1 MDWFTELFGFSER
14 NVDTQ
19 KYIEVQQ
26 DTLRVKQNGKEFIC
40 GTLTIPKL
48 SDIRQEA
55 NGLLQQNTKTTVSEW
70 VGDVQQLHK
79 DPQHTQ
85 SIFQVASQCNLLE
98 MVGPSV
104 SPEQGI
110 TGYMYDRTQGPAC
123 AIACAAGTVYRNY
136 FVPVGTQIGQTRN
149 QQVDTLADLGM
160 AWGNENDA
168 LWSMQNGY
176 ALATKTGLEIITT
189 MLHEAST
196 EQLHDWQGLLRIGM
210 HWNTEVTLLRAQGIT
225 PHLVHQAY
233 CSAMPVAYSPHSST
247 DWKAFACLV
256 LDAAY
261 ENTLLQAVKNREE
274 TGVSTVFLTLL
285 GGGAFGNDSQW
296 IADAIL
302 KALRKVQY
310 AGLQVVLVSYGRSNT
325 TAQQIMQRYNQL

>member
-1 MDWFTELFGFSER
+1 MDWFTELFGCPEKNTNIHASM
-14 NVDTQ
+14 
-19 KYIEVQQ
+19 EVQQ
-26 DTLRVKQNGKEFIC
+26 DRLRVKQNGKEFIC
-40 GTLTIPKL
+40 GRLTIPKL
-48 SDIRQEA
+48 SDIRQEFH
-55 NGLLQQNTKTTVSEW
+55 GLLAKNTKTTVSEW

-79 DPQHTQ
+79 DPQHAQ

-98 MVGPSV
+98 MVGPGV
-104 SPEQGI
+104 TPEQGI

-176 ALATKTGLEIITT
+176 ALATKTGLESIRT

-210 HWNTEVTLLRAQGIT
+210 HWNTEVTLLRAQGVV

-233 CSAMPVAYSPHSST
+233 CSAMPVAYSQHSSA
-247 DWKAFACLV
+247 DWKAFACFV
-256 LDAAY
+256 LDGAY

-274 TGVSTVFLTLL
+274 TGVPTVFLTLL

-302 KALRKVQY
+302 KALHKVQH
-310 AGLQVVLVSYGRSNT
+310 AGLQVVLVSYGRSHA
-325 TAQQIMQRYNQL
+325 TAQHIIQRYNQL